1 MFVLAVLDFCCCLGF
16 SLAVASRRYSLVVVH
31 GLLNAVA
38 SLVSEH
44 GLQDAWVSV
53 VAAPGLWST
62 GTVVVAH
69 RLSCS
74 LASSRIRD

>member
-31 GLLNAVA
+31 GLLIAV
-38 SLVSEH
+38 VSEH
-44 GLQDAWVSV
+44 GLQDARVSV
-53 VAAPGLWST
+53 AAAPGLWST